1 MLENLDSV
9 KYPLPEPFPY
19 DTAQQL
25 FAGEQRIALGQTL
38 PILGILEVAL
48 LNSTMLKA
56 ARELQFCSPAIKLQV
71 LL

>member
-25 FAGEQRIALGQTL
+25 FAGEQTLAPGQTL
-38 PILGILEVAL
+38 SIFDISKVGFVY
-48 LNSTMLKA
+48 STLVKA
-56 ARELQFCSPAIKLQV
+56 TRELPH
-71 LL
+71 